1 MIFIH
6 INHILNL
13 INKKEG
19 ENSLGQ
25 HIENP
30 NKWALLIGIN
40 EYPNFKARDQLD
52 GCINDIENIANILE
66 MYFSFPNSNV
76 IFLRNE
82 EATRDNILT
91 NLETLIEKIF
101 IQVPISYSNN
111 PIFIF

>member
-25 HIENP
+25 HSENP

-40 EYPNFKARDQLD
+40 
-52 GCINDIENIANILE
+52 
-66 MYFSFPNSNV
+66 
-76 IFLRNE
+76 
-82 EATRDNILT
+82 
-91 NLETLIEKIF
+91 
-101 IQVPISYSNN
+101 
-111 PIFIF
+111 